1 MVSKNSVI
9 LLVIIAVVAT
19 IISILS
25 YQYSTSISSRIV
37 DIASQE
43 IRSNAIIEAHDLSQ
57 ILANRLE
64 TMTLLLQTLADSPAV
79 QNNEYQRAYVIINY
93 RQNYTN
99 ALTDFYMWLD
109 QDGKIVWISNINSTT
124 YKKYKGFD
132 LSYRPYFT
140 VPKNTFTAYYSS
152 LIESNDKVPR
162 LYVSY
167 PILSKQGGEYHNNN
181 VTKIGSF
188 KGLVVTAMK
197 VESLGNIL
205 KSHLLPQ
212 FNSTI
217 GLFDNN
223 GIILYDNDQSYIGK
237 HIFGREFQSA
247 LSSTL
252 SSYSRNSLNE
262 LLKGS
267 LQGNNS
273 GSGDIYIEGR
283 LNTIAYE
290 PVVIGGKHFLTLYLS
305 APHNLASN
313 VRVAIDQLENFTI
326 FMIIIIGSVAFGI
339 AFLVLG
345 WNRRL
350 ETIVN
355 ARTEELM
362 KTNALLT
369 NSNKQLEVANEQLKY
384 QDKIQKEFINTAA
397 HELRTPIQPIIG
409 LTDVLKSKIIDKD
422 QTEFLEIISRNAKR
436 LSRLSQDIL
445 DVTMIESGLLK
456 LNKEQVNLNDLI
468 LHIVEDEREQTL
480 KSNNSNLKIFYQEKV
495 NEGEAKQQ
503 QNPIFVTGDKGR
515 IAQVISNLLSNAVKF
530 TKDSDNGTIYISLDK
545 RTKKEYYNTKV
556 KQQQQQEEEA
566 IVNVKDTGNG
576 IHPDIMPRLFTK
588 FATKSYQGT
597 GLGLY
602 ISKNIIEAHGGKMW
616 AENNTD
622 GKGATFYFSLPLSKD
637 EEQSDV
643 EEG

>member
-1 MVSKNSVI
+1 
-9 LLVIIAVVAT
+9 
-19 IISILS
+19 
-25 YQYSTSISSRIV
+25 
-37 DIASQE
+37 
-43 IRSNAIIEAHDLSQ
+43 
-57 ILANRLE
+57 
-64 TMTLLLQTLADSPAV
+64 MTLLLKTLTDSPAL
-79 QNNEYQRAYVIINY
+79 QNNEYQRAYGIIND
-93 RQNYTN
+93 RQNYTQ

-124 YKKYKGFD
+124 YQKYKGFD
-132 LSYRPYFT
+132 LSYRPYFII
-140 VPKNTFTAYYSS
+140 PKNTLTTYYSS

-167 PILSKQGGEYHNNN
+167 PILSKQNGEYHSNL
-181 VTKIGSF
+181 TKIGNF
-188 KGLVVTAMK
+188 KGLVATAIRM
-197 VESLGNIL
+197 EDLGNVL
-205 KSHLLPQ
+205 KSQLLPQ

-217 GLFDNN
+217 GLLDNN
-223 GIILYDNDQSYIGK
+223 GIMLYANNPSYIGK
-237 HIFGREFQSA
+237 HMSGKEFQSA
-247 LSSTL
+247 LFSSV
-252 SSYSRNSLNE
+252 SSNSINSLDE
-262 LLKGS
+262 LLKTS
-267 LQGNNS
+267 LLGNS
-273 GSGDIYIEGR
+273 GSEDIYIRGR

-290 PVVIGGKHFLTLYLS
+290 PVIIEGRHFLTVYIVT
-305 APHNLASN
+305 PHNLASN
-313 VRVAIDQLENFTI
+313 VGIAIDQLKNFGI

-422 QTEFLEIISRNAKR
+422 QNEFLEVISRNAKR

-468 LHIVEDEREQTL
+468 LHILEDEREQIL
-480 KSNNSNLKIFYQEKV
+480 KSNNSNPKIFYEEKV
-495 NEGEAKQQ
+495 NEGEAKKQ
-503 QNPIFVTGDKGR
+503 QNPIFLTGDKGR

-530 TKDSDNGTIYISLDK
+530 TKDNDNGTIYITLEK
-545 RTKKEYYNTKV
+545 RTKKEYYNTKI
-556 KQQQQQEEEA
+556 KQQQEEA
-566 IVNVKDTGNG
+566 IIKVKDTGNG

-622 GKGATFYFSLPLSKD
+622 GKGATFYFSLPLRK
-637 EEQSDV
+637 EERSDV
-643 EEG
+643 EG